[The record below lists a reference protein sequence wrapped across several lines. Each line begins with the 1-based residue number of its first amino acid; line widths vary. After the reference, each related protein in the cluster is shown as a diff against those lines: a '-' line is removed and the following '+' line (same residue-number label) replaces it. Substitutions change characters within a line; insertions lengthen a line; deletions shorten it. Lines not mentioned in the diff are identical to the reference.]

1 MQSPKEAK
9 TMNVDELRQ
18 RYLEF
23 FKSKNHLIY
32 PSAPL
37 DPKDP
42 TLLFTSA
49 GMVQFKPYFL
59 GATPKFAGFD
69 GVHHRV
75 TTAQKC
81 LRVGDVENVGR
92 TLRHHSFFEMMG
104 NFSFGDYFK
113 KEAAQWAWEF
123 LTSPEWMGLEPE
135 RLYVTVYT
143 DDDEAF
149 DVWTQHVGVPAERM
163 SRWGED
169 ENFWPANAVSAGP
182 NGPCGPCSEI
192 FYDRGPEYGTPD
204 ETGPNTGSG
213 DRFIEIWN
221 LVFTQ
226 YDRQEGGELVPL
238 PQKNIDTGLGFERLT
253 AVMSD
258 VEDAYATD
266 LFQPTIQ
273 KVAQLSGQPYKGIES
288 TSHRVIAD
296 HTRAITFAISEG
308 ILPTNDG
315 RGYVIKMLLRRASR
329 HAWLLGLR
337 EPVLHTLVEQ
347 VVEAMG
353 GAYPELKDAKERV
366 QGIIKTEE
374 AQFLRTLESGI
385 QRVAHLLDELDTG
398 MLPGNVAFDLWETY
412 GFPLDLTEE
421 MAAERGVSVDR
432 AGYQGARERARRVSK
447 SSAQTG
453 ALFTASKD
461 TLGKIAG
468 EHGETKFLGY
478 EHTQSDASIIAL
490 IIGDEEVNEVQ
501 EAQSVQIVLNQ
512 TPFYAEGGGQI
523 GDAGVLEWQ
532 DKNSG
537 KHGGK
542 AIISTTT
549 KSKEGLFLHQA
560 KILRGT
566 LKPGQEVHAVVDPS
580 RKETEKHHS
589 ATHLLH
595 AALRSV
601 LGTHVAQA
609 GSLVA
614 PERLRFDFSHG
625 QPISREEV
633 TKIET
638 LVNRWIQ
645 ADFKVNWRVVPIS
658 EARERGA
665 MMLFGEKYGQ
675 EVRMVS
681 MGKAAERS
689 SGLDRSGT
697 GAAGT
702 VQGKPEDASRQQLAV
717 SDAESPNGEGAIS
730 IELCGGTHVRRTG
743 EIGSLVI
750 TSEEAVSAGVRRLEA
765 LTGIAALHYVQSLRE
780 GTNAVAQS
788 LGVKSGELA
797 ERIHKLQSDLKA
809 AGRESASLRD
819 KLAAA
824 QTSGGAKNEVKGAA
838 GFRYSTLGL
847 ENLDATALRNAAD
860 TLLTSSGADIVVLAS
875 GNLMVAKVSK
885 DAQKRGAH
893 AGNLIREVAKRAGGG
908 GGGRPDLA
916 QAGIKDASQVQG
928 ALAAVPE
935 ILEEFGK

>member
-1 MQSPKEAK
+1 VTRKLTHP
-9 TMNVDELRQ
+9 NDLRQ
-18 RYLEF
+18 AFLEF
-23 FKSKNHLIY
+23 FASKNHLIY

-59 GATPKFAGFD
+59 GATPKFAGYE

-123 LTSPEWMGLEPE
+123 LTSPDWMGLEPE

-149 DVWTQHVGVPAERM
+149 DVWTQHVGVPKARM
-163 SRWGED
+163 SRWGEE

-192 FYDRGPEYGTPD
+192 FYDRGGEYGTPD

-226 YDRQEGGELVPL
+226 FDRQEGGELVPL
-238 PQKNIDTGLGFERLT
+238 PQKNIDTGLGLERLT
-253 AVMSD
+253 AVMTG

-273 KVAQLSGQPYKGIES
+273 KVAQLSGRPYHGIES
-288 TSHRVIAD
+288 MSHRVIAD
-296 HTRAITFAISEG
+296 HTRAITFSISEG

-347 VVEAMG
+347 VVEAMSS
-353 GAYPELKDAKERV
+353 AYPELKDAKERV
-366 QGIIKTEE
+366 QSIIRTEE
-374 AQFLRTLESGI
+374 EQFLRTLESGI
-385 QRVAHLLDELDTG
+385 QRVSHLLDELDTG
-398 MLPGNVAFDLWETY
+398 MLPGDTAFDLWETY

-421 MAAERGVSVDR
+421 MAAERGMSVDR
-432 AGYQGARERARRVSK
+432 AGYQSARERARQVSR
-447 SSAQTG
+447 SGAQTG
-453 ALFTASKD
+453 ALFTASRD

-468 EHGETKFLGY
+468 EQGETTFLGY
-478 EHTQSDASIIAL
+478 ERTQSDAAIVAL
-490 IIGDEEVNEVQ
+490 ISGDEEVS
-501 EAQSVQIVLNQ
+501 EAKEGERVQIVLDQ
-512 TPFYAEGGGQI
+512 TPFYAEGGGQV
-523 GDAGVLEWQ
+523 GDAGRLEWA
-532 DKNSG
+532 
-537 KHGGK
+537 GG
-542 AIISTTT
+542 AAEVTTTT
-549 KSKEGLFLHQA
+549 KSPQGLFIHQVQVVE
-560 KILRGT
+560 GT
-566 LKPGQEVHAVVDPS
+566 LKTGQQVSAVVDSS
-580 RKETEKHHS
+580 RTETQKHHS

-609 GSLVA
+609 GSLVT
-614 PERLRFDFSHG
+614 PERLRFDFSHNRAVT
-625 QPISREEV
+625 SEE
-633 TKIET
+633 IEQLEK

-645 ADFKVNWRVVPIS
+645 ADFAVGWQVMPIAQ
-658 EARERGA
+658 ARKEGA
-665 MMLFGEKYGQ
+665 MMLFGEKYGA
-675 EVRMVS
+675 EVRMVTI
-681 MGKAAERS
+681 
-689 SGLDRSGT
+689 GT
-697 GAAGT
+697 RET
-702 VQGKPEDASRQQLAV
+702 QKV
-717 SDAESPNGEGAIS
+717 SA
-730 IELCGGTHVRRTG
+730 ELCGGTHVARTG
-743 EIGSLVI
+743 EIGSLLI
-750 TSEEAVSAGVRRLEA
+750 TSEEAVSAGVRRIEA
-765 LTGIAALHYVQSLRE
+765 LTGQAALRYVQDLRANVQ
-780 GTNAVAQS
+780 TVAKN
-788 LGVKSGELA
+788 LGAKPDELGE
-797 ERIHKLQSDLKA
+797 RVTKLQNDLKEA
-809 AGRESASLRD
+809 QRHADTLRD

-824 QTSGGAKNEVKGAA
+824 QTSGGAATEVKEAA
-838 GFRYSTLGL
+838 GYSYVTSLL
-847 ENLDATALRNAAD
+847 EGLDAPALRNAAD
-860 TLLTSSGADIVVLAS
+860 TLLQKTNADIVLIAS
-875 GNLMVAKVSK
+875 GSLLVSKVSK
-885 DAQKRGAH
+885 KAQERGAH

-908 GGGRPDLA
+908 GGGRPDMA
-916 QAGIKDASQVQG
+916 QAGVKDTG
-928 ALAAVPE
+928 KLREALNAVPD
-935 ILEEFGK
+935 ILQGL